1 MKATLKKHIVN
12 LTGKR
17 LKQKYLIFESDDW
30 GSIRIPDLKTREV
43 LLKNNL
49 LKQNDPFSRFDTLET
64 NEDYNAL
71 FDVLNKHKD
80 QNNNHPIITAN
91 IILNNPDFEA
101 IQNIN
106 FEQYIAETFLDTY
119 KKHSGSENAFKIL
132 EQGVNQKLM
141 QPQFHGSEHLNVI
154 RWIKYLKS
162 KDERYRYAFNK
173 KCFAIDENNN
183 QNRRHNLM
191 ATYDYDNEEELAF
204 IKKNINLG
212 LKQFEAIF
220 GFKSLSTVAPC
231 YVWNNQVEEEM
242 LNGGVFAFQGSFLQ
256 NFNIPEKSFKKI
268 YHYIGQKNGNKQL
281 YFVRNGLFEPSLNP
295 NVDWVEKCL
304 ESIDI
309 AFKWG
314 KPAIIGSHRIN
325 FVGGLD
331 ESQRNQNLQNL
342 DLLLKQIIEKW
353 PEINFISSSDLTQ
366 KYLKTI

>member
-17 LKQKYLIFESDDW
+17 LKQKYIIFESDDW
-30 GSIRIPDLKTREV
+30 GSIRIPNLQTREV

-49 LKQNDPFSRFDTLET
+49 LKQNDPFSRFDTLES

-101 IQNIN
+101 IENIN

-173 KCFAIDENNN
+173 KCFAINENTN

-231 YVWNNQVEEEM
+231 YVWNNQVEAEM

-268 YHYIGQKNGNKQL
+268 YHYIGQKNSNKQL

-295 NVDWVEKCL
+295 NIDWVEKCL

-331 ESQRNQNLQNL
+331 ESQRNKNLQNL
-342 DLLLKQIIEKW
+342 DLLLKQITKKW